1 MSENDYIAEYIKEKY
16 PRLLG
21 VDFLIWKFGRAI
33 QTMVQEI
40 VDIFEGMTPEER
52 EEALREAADESLE
65 GEEGQNGIFRLHFL

>member
-21 VDFLIWKFGRAI
+21 VEFALWKFGRVF
-33 QTMVQEI
+33 QTMAQDI
-40 VDIFEGMTPEER
+40 VEAFKNMTPEER

-65 GEEGQNGIFRLHFL
+65 SEKGEET

>member
-21 VDFLIWKFGRAI
+21 VDFAIWKCGRAI
-33 QTMVQEI
+33 QTMAQ
-40 VDIFEGMTPEER
+40 DIIEVFKNMTPEER

-65 GEEGQNGIFRLHFL
+65 GEEGRPEE

>member
-21 VDFLIWKFGRAI
+21 VDFAFWKCGRAI
-33 QTMVQEI
+33 QTMAQEI
-40 VDIFEGMTPEER
+40 VDIFKGMTPEER

-65 GEEGQNGIFRLHFL
+65 GEEGRPEE

>member
-21 VDFLIWKFGRAI
+21 VEFELWKVGRVF
-33 QTMVQEI
+33 QTMAQNI
-40 VDIFEGMTPEER
+40 IDAFKNMTPEER

-65 GEEGQNGIFRLHFL
+65 GEKGRPEE

>member
-21 VDFLIWKFGRAI
+21 VEFELWKVGRVI
-33 QTMVQEI
+33 QTIAQNI
-40 VDIFEGMTPEER
+40 IDAFNNMTPEER

-65 GEEGQNGIFRLHFL
+65 NEEG